1 MQTDR
6 EAIEE
11 NYRSQLHAL
20 VDKDF
25 TTLDGLLTAGFTRT
39 HINGHTQTKQEWIN
53 QLKHE

>member
-25 TTLDGLLTAGFTRT
+25 TTLDGLMTAGFTR
-39 HINGHTQTKQEWIN
+39 G
-53 QLKHE
+53 

>member
-25 TTLDGLLTAGFTRT
+25 PPSTAY
-39 HINGHTQTKQEWIN
+39 
-53 QLKHE
+53 